1 MNCRLG
7 SFPNSTSLSCKF
19 DGFFSVSAGQL
30 YMFKGM
36 PTVTIDKWL
45 VTNVKDRSARGWLPP
60 VFGVSPIFP
69 FSICAAVQA
78 VRPGREQKNSSRVVA
93 ESSSLSATREGS

>member
-19 DGFFSVSAGQL
+19 DGFISVSAGQL

-36 PTVTIDKWL
+36 PTCDYRKWL
-45 VTNVKDRSARGWLPP
+45 VTEMLKTELQGAGYL
-60 VFGVSPIFP
+60 
-69 FSICAAVQA
+69 Q
-78 VRPGREQKNSSRVVA
+78 SSGSLRYFNFHFQFVLSRLCDQG
-93 ESSSLSATREGS
+93 ESRR

>member
-30 YMFKGM
+30 YIFKGM
-36 PTVTIDKWL
+36 PTWEMVGCTKKL
-45 VTNVKDRSARGWLPP
+45 K
-60 VFGVSPIFP
+60 
-69 FSICAAVQA
+69 
-78 VRPGREQKNSSRVVA
+78 
-93 ESSSLSATREGS
+93 

>member
-19 DGFFSVSAGQL
+19 DGFISVSAGQL

-36 PTVTIDKWL
+36 PTWEMVGCRKIETKNRGVFKSVWPGL
-45 VTNVKDRSARGWLPP
+45 VRCRGFWPSSLAWSRLEASSFGSG
-60 VFGVSPIFP
+60 FGV
-69 FSICAAVQA
+69 CGAV
-78 VRPGREQKNSSRVVA
+78 
-93 ESSSLSATREGS
+93 SATRQGS

>member
-30 YMFKGM
+30 YIFKGM
-36 PTVTIDKWL
+36 HANL
-45 VTNVKDRSARGWLPP
+45 GNGWLH
-60 VFGVSPIFP
+60 
-69 FSICAAVQA
+69 
-78 VRPGREQKNSSRVVA
+78 EK
-93 ESSSLSATREGS
+93 LK